1 MTRTACLIVILS
13 TLAACDMG
21 ALLGGN
27 QTPQNEVVI
36 VEPEPEPQVTLE
48 CPEGTDLPDCPA

>member
-1 MTRTACLIVILS
+1 
-13 TLAACDMG
+13 MG

>member
-36 VEPEPEPQVTLE
+36 VEPEPLE